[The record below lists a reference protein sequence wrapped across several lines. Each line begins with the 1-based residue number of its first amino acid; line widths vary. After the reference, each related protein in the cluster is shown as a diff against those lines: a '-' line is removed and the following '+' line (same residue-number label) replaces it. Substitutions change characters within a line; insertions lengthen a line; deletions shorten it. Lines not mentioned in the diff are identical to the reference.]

1 MKPSRASGRSEEMP
15 GTGSIN
21 GPVSAGGLPAFP
33 PGCEDADPERV
44 FFPDVT
50 VHLSTGHDG
59 GMGAILASVHHALKR
74 SGDLDAA
81 EAEEVMAWLRARVFA
96 SGSYTEALS
105 WVMRTVDVT

>member
-1 MKPSRASGRSEEMP
+1 MT
-15 GTGSIN
+15 GTGSMN

-50 VHLSTGHDG
+50 VHLSTGHSG
-59 GMGAILASVHHALKR
+59 NMGAVLATVHQALGN

-81 EAEEVMAWLRARVFA
+81 EAETVMKWLRARVFA
-96 SGSYTEALS
+96 ADSYTEALS